1 MSTHRVVGLL
11 TAIAVMT
18 FGGLA
23 HAQNKVVVYSA
34 NDSNLDRFVFDAF
47 TKETGIAVEEVTAG
61 SGVLFRRISSEKE
74 ADGGDLKKR
83 RIQATDRW
91 RTWLDK
97 TLEQVIAAHLAYPN
111 SDNMQGTLY
120 AIADVAPDG
129 SWSVTTAPDTREGFF
144 GPFDDFDT
152 TVTAYCTPPSG
163 PSEPL
168 FQYATVTMHYV
179 GAQPT
184 STTTATSAPPSST
197 TETLQRAPAPAPQPV
212 PAAPVSG
219 DASFTG

>member
-1 MSTHRVVGLL
+1 MGRWPRKLSR
-11 TAIAVMT
+11 AA
-18 FGGLA
+18 LA
-23 HAQNKVVVYSA
+23 SA
-34 NDSNLDRFVFDAF
+34 LALAA
-47 TKETGIAVEEVTAG
+47 GIG
-61 SGVLFRRISSEKE
+61 
-74 ADGGDLKKR
+74 ADGAGAASEQPITVAPTTVSDGTPFTVSGAGCVDPETHAGDGYR
-83 RIQATDRW
+83 
-91 RTWLDK
+91 
-97 TLEQVIAAHLAYPN
+97 VYVVAAHLAYPN

-144 GPFDDFDT
+144 GPYDDFDT

-212 PAAPVSG
+212 PADPVSG